1 LGGSWRGNAECFE
14 WKSKP
19 KKTPFENGEELS
31 AHLSLGLQD
40 FMQNSFDKYCF
51 RIKSHGGLDV

>member
-51 RIKSHGGLDV
+51 RIKGHV